1 MYINIIIRI
10 KKNVYYCVWFLSEGV
25 YRWRPRRVCFLF
37 RSFSFVRTARVLEKA
52 DKRCSYY
59 YYFHFFFSS
68 VPVTFSYKNWRLKPL
83 VRCHGFMRN
92 NITSVYNNVYKTFF
106 FFFLLNGK
114 LTTLVIRV
122 FTIIYSAH
130 ISFVL
135 RGDRIRDCFVAKY
148 KFNAIV
154 VQIIDN
160 I

>member
-1 MYINIIIRI
+1 MCDFYPKGFTDDVLAVFVSFFAPFPLCVPRASSKKRINVALIIII
-10 KKNVYYCVWFLSEGV
+10 FI
-25 YRWRPRRVCFLF
+25 
-37 RSFSFVRTARVLEKA
+37 
-52 DKRCSYY
+52 
-59 YYFHFFFSS
+59 FFFSS